1 MAKKYEPP
9 AVTIG
14 RYCPICGKHF
24 VLAHPKDTKPFCDEC
39 IAALREVIQEK
50 IQGGQNITITVR

>member
-24 VLAHPKDTKPFCDEC
+24 VLAHPKDTKPFCEEC
-39 IAALREVIQEK
+39 MATIRELVQEK
-50 IQGGQNITITVR
+50 QSK

>member
-1 MAKKYEPP
+1 MAKKKSDEP

-14 RYCPICGKHF
+14 RYCPICHKHF

-39 IAALREVIQEK
+39 IDKLRKLIEGHV
-50 IQGGQNITITVR
+50 GL